1 MAMNVQLSNKPCFFY
16 NPTSGAI
23 WQAFGEWQKPPAG
36 WTRIVCN
43 TAREAEQW
51 SERMRHWDSLMH
63 EISQEERELV
73 EGPMRDEMRSE
84 LRHNLAN
91 SRNNI
96 NREFLRRALERLDKQ
111 GNRMRY
117 QRESRMA
124 IEAYEE
130 STLRRR

>member
-1 MAMNVQLSNKPCFFY
+1 MNAQLSNKAVFFY
-16 NPTSGAI
+16 QPASGAI
-23 WQAFGEWQKPPAG
+23 WQGFGEWQKPPAG
-36 WTRIVCN
+36 WTRIVCG
-43 TAREAEQW
+43 TAHEAEQW
-51 SERMRHWDSLMH
+51 SERMRKWDSLMH
-63 EISQEERELV
+63 EIGQEEREMV
-73 EGPMRDEMRSE
+73 EGPMREEMRSE